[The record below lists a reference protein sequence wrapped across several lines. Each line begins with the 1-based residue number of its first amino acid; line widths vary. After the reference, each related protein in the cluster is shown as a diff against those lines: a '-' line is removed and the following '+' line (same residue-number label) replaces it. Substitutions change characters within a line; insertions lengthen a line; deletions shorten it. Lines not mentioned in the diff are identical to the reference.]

1 MDILFYHPTFDTAYW
16 IKALSSALPGARVRE
31 WKRGDNEHADYALVW
46 HPPVEMLQ
54 GRKLKAVFALGAGVD
69 SILSKL
75 KAHPE
80 MLPEDIPLFRL
91 EDTGMGQQ
99 MQEYAVSQVLHWFR
113 RFDDYQA
120 FKQRAHWEP
129 LPEYHRE
136 DFTIGILG
144 AGVLGSKVAEA
155 LAPWGFPLRC
165 WSRSR
170 KDYPGVES
178 FAGTDELPAFL
189 KGTRVLINLLP
200 NTAETVGIIN
210 EALLNQLVD
219 QSYLMNLARGV
230 HVVEGDLLKAL
241 DSGKLKGAMLDVYSR
256 EPLPAESPLW
266 AHPRVAMTPHVAAV
280 TRPQKRWRISP
291 IPSAKWKRVTR
302 SPVRSTDSA
311 ATERNPAFAGFL
323 LIFAADNC
331 YPLEKPQRRERCI
344 PLTCIC
350 TPSPAPTRIATSM
363 IISPRRSLKASSCS
377 RSPIMAR
384 TWRMRRTTGIL

>member
-16 IKALSSALPGARVRE
+16 IKALSTALPGARVRE

-80 MLPEDIPLFRL
+80 MLPEDVPLFRL

-170 KDYPGVES
+170 KNYPGVES
-178 FAGTDELPAFL
+178 FAGTDELLAFL

-210 EALLNQLVD
+210 AALLNQLAD

-230 HVVEGDLLKAL
+230 HVVEGDLLKVL
-241 DSGKLKGAMLDVYSR
+241 DSGKLKGAMLDVYSS

-266 AHPRVAMTPHVAAV
+266 SHPRVAMTPHVAAV
-280 TRPQKRWRISP
+280 TRPAEAVAYISHT
-291 IPSAKWKRVTR
+291 ISEMEKGNAVTGQVDR
-302 SPVRSTDSA
+302 
-311 ATERNPAFAGFL
+311 
-323 LIFAADNC
+323 
-331 YPLEKPQRRERCI
+331 QR
-344 PLTCIC
+344 
-350 TPSPAPTRIATSM
+350 
-363 IISPRRSLKASSCS
+363 
-377 RSPIMAR
+377 
-384 TWRMRRTTGIL
+384 GY